1 MGTAVSSI
9 AGMWTVNLVILCT
22 TAIGSL
28 IVLAFA
34 LGKAGF
40 IQVGSL
46 TVRKDQ
52 EGQTTM
58 RNMDKEIVDADSL
71 LIAKLRQMTN
81 SLRKRIANMLGA
93 YPACAM
99 TKRALASS
107 LRFPLYE
114 SIGNN
119 HYTREL
125 MSDRYYEYRRRML
138 ASLEDEYTDVLLSI
152 DDIQGCVVSDGLPS
166 WDEIEEAVQ
175 EFLDRWLLDVVI
187 MVKDCCTQKLDTYT
201 KYLEVFTANKD
212 AYRVSITNMCIVK
225 NQKYIAELEARIAQ
239 LRDML
244 GQRKS

>member
-1 MGTAVSSI
+1 MDTVASIANMPAINLVVLCVTAVSS
-9 AGMWTVNLVILCT
+9 LVIL
-22 TAIGSL
+22 AL
-28 IVLAFA
+28 ILSR
-34 LGKAGF
+34 AGF

-58 RNMDKEIVDADSL
+58 HSMDKEIVDADSL

-81 SLRKRIANMLGA
+81 ALRKRIANMLGA
-93 YPACAM
+93 YPACSM

-138 ASLEDEYTDVLLSI
+138 ASLEDEYTDVLLSV
-152 DDIQGCVVSDGLPS
+152 DDIQGCSTVDGLPA

-175 EFLDRWLLDVVI
+175 DFLDRWLFDVVV
-187 MVKDCCTQKLDTYT
+187 MVKDCCTQKLDTYA
-201 KYLEVFTANKD
+201 KYLEIFTANKD
-212 AYRVSITNMCIVK
+212 EYRIGITNMCITK
-225 NQKYIAELEARIAQ
+225 NQKYVAELEARIAQ

-244 GQRKS
+244 GQKKS